1 MHDNKIQ
8 LKCIIVL
15 VTINVLQLA
24 SYNNRE
30 QIYAYNIYIHIY
42 VVYRTYLC
50 MCVGRTIAH
59 AYACNCLRVLLPEG
73 LSCLHILSNRWYVC
87 PLVAPPA
94 AV

>member
-30 QIYAYNIYIHIY
+30 QIYAYIYIY
-42 VVYRTYLC
+42 T
-50 MCVGRTIAH
+50 
-59 AYACNCLRVLLPEG
+59 
-73 LSCLHILSNRWYVC
+73 
-87 PLVAPPA
+87 
-94 AV
+94 